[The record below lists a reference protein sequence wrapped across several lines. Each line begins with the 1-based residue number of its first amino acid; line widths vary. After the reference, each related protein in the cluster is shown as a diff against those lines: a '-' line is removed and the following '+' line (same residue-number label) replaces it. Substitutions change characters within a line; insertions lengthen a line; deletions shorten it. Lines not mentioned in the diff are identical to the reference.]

1 MSLEINRDMIKA
13 FILNELSEEN
23 MSLVANALIKDE
35 RLAKIHQEEKFKIDT
50 KRYYDNEMNPAQ
62 RLEYESRLIK
72 NMELFSKVDQPKE
85 TSSSSEEL
93 LLKKQLEEAFK
104 NYNASQEQP
113 SINTPSITIIKKTS
127 ISNRSKYWF
136 AAASIL
142 VMLIVGITIGYNM
155 QSSDPLEDRLY
166 AEYYAPLSQ
175 QDFYLFNNNAL
186 GVAKQKYMEGD
197 YNNAILL
204 LKDLPSYINIEA
216 ERNLFIG
223 FTLME
228 TGDFKL
234 ATGYLEEVLASRKQ
248 LEYTPKV
255 RWYLG
260 LCYLK
265 IGDRNKAIDTFRSIV
280 ERNDYNYKKAKQIL
294 KELRG

>member
-23 MSLVANALIKDE
+23 MSLVADAIIKDK
-35 RLAKIHQEEKFKIDT
+35 RLAKIHKEEKFKIDT
-50 KRYYDNEMNPAQ
+50 KRYYDNEMNPTE
-62 RLEYESRLIK
+62 RHEYESMLIK

-113 SINTPSITIIKKTS
+113 SIKTPSITIIKKPS

-155 QSSDPLEDRLY
+155 QSGDPLEDRLY